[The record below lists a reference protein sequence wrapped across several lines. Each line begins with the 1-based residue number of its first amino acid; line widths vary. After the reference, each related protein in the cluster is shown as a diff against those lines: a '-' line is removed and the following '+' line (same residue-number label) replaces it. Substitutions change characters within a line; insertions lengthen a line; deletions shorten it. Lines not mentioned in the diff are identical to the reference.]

1 MSDAQGIERAIMAIL
16 IEAYRLGLDFASE
29 RHAQP
34 DSENYDGLC
43 EYVSQETAALCR
55 ELVALAGLE
64 MVTSETRAAV
74 EVTA

>member
-16 IEAYRLGLDFASE
+16 IEAYRLGRDFESE

-34 DSENYDGLC
+34 DDKNYDGLC
-43 EYVSQETAALCR
+43 EYVSRETTALCR
-55 ELVALAGLE
+55 EMAALAGLE
-64 MVTSETRAAV
+64 MVASETRAAV